1 MRVKRRGYAV
11 NIGGFRPDIGGFRPD
26 VGGVG
31 SAVTDPRGYPV
42 VGLSVCKLWG
52 MP

>member
-1 MRVKRRGYAV
+1 MKRRGYAV
-11 NIGGFRPDIGGFRPD
+11 NIGGFRPD